1 MTGSAGQVSSLKD
14 CWPIETP
21 SGLARDYLQYLMLQ
35 YLMLNLSFVFWIN
48 LLLIHGLRQL
58 PQMRPRVLHPS
69 PTNASSHQ
77 YMKFSILWGRHA
89 TDSCS
94 YRKYVYIYIYI
105 YILFCI
111 HKPCNAHFLTALAW
125 DYPQFSHCYNSAQR
139 ASIESSSDNSTVLD
153 SNSNSCRHPT
163 SSNCHSN
170 RYLHGRTQK
179 SLLSSQASPMHSIL
193 GTASMVK

>member
-1 MTGSAGQVSSLKD
+1 MAESHLTGQLCQAGGQIKESGQAATHSKGLKLRGHMTGSAGQVSSLKD

-94 YRKYVYIYIYI
+94 YRKYVY
-105 YILFCI
+105 YILCI
-111 HKPCNAHFLTALAW
+111 HPPVPQLPHLINTILA
-125 DYPQFSHCYNSAQR
+125 PSHMHVFQQPSLYFM
-139 ASIESSSDNSTVLD
+139 I
-153 SNSNSCRHPT
+153 
-163 SSNCHSN
+163 
-170 RYLHGRTQK
+170 
-179 SLLSSQASPMHSIL
+179 SLLHPVIHSVPVHPATQSPPQSQGSHSS
-193 GTASMVK
+193 